1 MDIFVFMSQKY
12 TEWKKTGK
20 SKIKFTELKKT
31 GNKIR
36 MT

>member
-1 MDIFVFMSQKY
+1 MNIYNFISQKY

-20 SKIKFTELKKT
+20 SKIKFIELKKT

-36 MT
+36 MI